1 MGLWVFL
8 GVAAGVVALILFLV
22 ALANKCDQCGSLNHA
37 FSSDKVGDL
46 ETAKAFTV
54 CKRCGAKKHQGTVS
68 ADGSVIWFSG
78 GTGTFHED
86 GRYEG
91 DGGGYADGGGDGG
104 GGGE

>member
-1 MGLWVFL
+1 MAFWVFL
-8 GVAAGVVALILFLV
+8 GAALGVVFVILFVV

-46 ETAKAFTV
+46 ETGKAFTV
-54 CKRCGAKKHQGTVS
+54 CKRFGAKKHQGTVGG
-68 ADGSVIWFSG
+68 DGSVIWFGG

-91 DGGGYADGGGDGG
+91 DGGG
-104 GGGE
+104 GGE